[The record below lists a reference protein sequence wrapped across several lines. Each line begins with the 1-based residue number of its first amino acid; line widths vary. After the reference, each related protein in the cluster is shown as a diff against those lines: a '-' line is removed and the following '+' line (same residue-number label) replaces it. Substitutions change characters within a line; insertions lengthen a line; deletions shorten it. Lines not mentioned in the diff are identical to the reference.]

1 MVLTFLLESFL
12 QMGGGA
18 KKTQT
23 FLIGLVWGSPG
34 YSDKGALAT
43 LLFVVLSV
51 LRHSA

>member
-12 QMGGGA
+12 QMGGC
-18 KKTQT
+18 KKNQT